1 MTPSNSQP
9 TTSFARSTTAVLSTG
24 TPLIQESARET
35 KSPPIFR
42 NRVIDKK
49 GLRNLIAWAY
59 KEFGTSATTAIA
71 DELKDLGFHY
81 ATQAAVSISVDD
93 LRIPED
99 KKVLLN
105 EAEEE
110 ITRTEERYRLG
121 EITEVERHTKV
132 IDTWTETNE
141 RLVKAVKRTFTEHD
155 PLNSV
160 WMMANSGA
168 RGNMS
173 QVRQLVG
180 MRGLMANPQGEI
192 IDLPIRTN
200 FREGLTVT
208 EYVISSYGARKGL
221 VDTALRTADSGY
233 LTRRLVD
240 VAQDMIVRDEDCGTQ
255 RGIIIHADEKGRYQ
269 NNKLVGRLTAEN
281 ITTIVKVTHV
291 TILGGKLHPC
301 NNTAILKRFEKGM
314 LVQPGDQLQEERKT
328 SSLALVQAVKTPEG
342 SALLVSKLPQ
352 KTWEVKPGDSL
363 QVADGSWIDGETRLN
378 EEIVSLNS
386 GLVVVSES
394 NGTSYVSLVK
404 GSLHLCKDK
413 KALKRF
419 EKGSLAKPGDTLTK
433 NLTVNQYTYVR
444 STVSGQD
451 NALFLSEFDP
461 QNDYNINTNDFPL
474 LVKKNQWIDRN
485 AELANGVLS
494 PISGIINTYPTKKE
508 QLLLPRNSEISLE
521 VSAQLE
527 ARQVKAVKVRSPLT
541 CETPKSVCRRCYG
554 WALAHN
560 KLVDLGEAVGIVAAQ
575 SIGEPGT
582 QLTMRTFHTGGV
594 STAETGTVRSILT
607 GTVSLG
613 DQARVRPYRTPH
625 GRNAH
630 IAETNFQLTVRS
642 TSGQEQ
648 SVSIT
653 SSSVLFVENGSAVKR
668 DDVLGQIAGGNV
680 KKSVE
685 KATKDVICDLAGQ
698 VNYDKEIQ
706 PREATD
712 RQGNVTVKAQR
723 LGQLWVLSGDVYNLP
738 PNAEPVVEAGC
749 AVQAGDVLAE
759 SRLRSEY
766 GGDVRLR
773 DATGDSR
780 EVQIVTAKLTIKD
793 LKLVHESSH
802 VGELWNLESEDGLS
816 YRLNTNP
823 GSKIGHGEVIAELSD
838 ERFRTQSG
846 GLVKFSP
853 GLSIKK
859 ARSAKH
865 GFELSHG
872 GTLLWIPQETHEINK
887 DISLLMVKN
896 HQRIEAGTEVVKDIF
911 SQTSGIVTVIQKNDI
926 LREITVQS
934 GIVHYCDM
942 NNPSHKEA
950 LERFSEEGMLVNPGD
965 VLIEGGLTEA
975 PTTSQMDGVAI
986 RADNSITIL
995 SGKLRL
1001 CNNQSILKRFREGM
1015 LLNPGMAVVD
1025 DFITDV
1031 FTYVQSVETPQ
1042 GSALLVSPL
1051 SQSGDVHLC
1060 HDKHA
1065 CEPFRNGQLVYP
1077 GQPITEELLADALAC
1092 VEVVETLEGSGL
1104 RVSPFDQQQTCPIPA
1119 SVQPVHDHGQWVEK
1133 GTKLVVATPTL
1144 IAENI
1149 HYVESVM
1156 SPSEGSPFLLL
1167 RPVEEFAIPD
1177 DAYVPA
1183 TTLARQPKGPSMALK
1198 AQQRLMFKDGE
1209 LVKSVEPV
1217 ELLRT
1222 QVILETSDTTPQ
1234 MTVDVEM
1241 VPGRTKKGQRL
1252 SMVILESLLVRRDTL
1267 SDATH
1272 GSTHTELKIEDG
1284 KRVKPGQ
1291 VIATTQI
1298 LCKEDGVVQIP
1309 PLEARIKK
1317 PWDTALEKDAVIEL
1331 STVERIN
1338 REAKSG
1344 GSKPAEFE
1352 AEPVRRLI
1360 VERESD
1366 TCNIVVPKDI
1376 SVDVKSGERLV
1387 QGDTLV
1393 KDYKDMP
1400 DCQLKI
1406 RSGDVYPCHDK
1417 HACEPFR
1424 EGQLVYPGQ
1433 PIPTTEELP
1442 PADALACVEAVE
1454 TPEGP
1459 GLLVS
1464 PFEQQQTC
1472 PIHASQCVHD
1482 HGQWVEKGTEL
1493 VATSS
1498 QIGGLAKVT
1507 KTPHS
1512 QTVSIRSGQLKPCT
1526 NKSTLDCFQKGQ
1538 LAVGGRVLD
1547 ENITLD
1553 TLTFVKSVDRPEGSM
1568 LLLSPVQEF
1577 TTLQETCELSETNY
1591 NDQLHLCQ
1599 DKQTLEFF
1607 QEGLLSDTSNE
1618 MLVQAVTAASDKEK
1632 LRMLV
1637 KNLID
1642 PSGEQCSHSQL
1653 LRGDFMKEPVSRL
1666 REICEENN
1674 LTKSSSSRKQ
1684 LLIQHLKDSRMPE
1697 IIIFSNDKQ
1706 INNKQ
1711 ESSLEDY
1718 ERYLEEQPKPQLQS
1732 YLQKFG
1738 NLKRADSSKQN
1749 LLRTIK
1755 NKMKKFIGTDV
1766 VTVAPLIFF
1775 GLPTLANDSQIE
1787 KILKEPGTIE
1797 VVYPGKGF
1805 DEWSE
1810 KEPGT
1815 IKVVYP
1821 EKGFDEWSEEELEEL
1836 CRHKELLPS
1845 EAEEYRFLLDQAG
1858 IQPKPR
1864 TLDALNKDELA
1875 QLIRELRPSSA
1886 VYVQVVDTPEGSALL
1901 LSPVQVE
1908 KFAVPEETYEF
1919 SSKDILT
1926 VADGQWIEP
1935 GTRLTKTPITSQM
1948 DGVAILRDNS
1958 VTILSGELH
1967 LRNNQS
1973 ILKRFRKGMLVKPGM
1988 AVVDDFTDV
1997 FTYVQSVETPQGS
2010 ALLVSPLSEE
2020 VHQINRTQLQVQP
2033 GDYVQSGDIVA
2044 QGLKTK
2050 RSGIVVI
2057 GEVHT
2062 TSPTSGVVEA
2072 IRPGWLRLRVGRP
2085 YMVSPESILHVR
2097 DGGLVQRG
2105 DALALLV
2112 FERAK
2117 TGDIVQGLPRIEEL
2131 LEARRPRDASVLCQ
2145 SSGRVKLEI
2154 GEDEEVLVKIVEDQ
2168 HGDDSYD
2175 IPADHNIFGGPV
2187 KVNRPAPWDEDQH
2200 KTALLGVVELSTMM
2214 VKDLQDLCRRHS
2226 LKGYTQW
2233 KKPELCRRLE
2243 RAGIPAPPP
2252 ALQDLKADQLID
2264 LVEKLDPSGVQRAKL
2279 LKGDFKQKTLTEL
2292 KELAKQHQLKITIQK
2307 ATGKKAGLIQRL
2319 KEANISMPA
2328 LPLNEQNKADLIAFI
2343 DEIDPSKEKR
2353 AAFVEGSFADESSRQ
2368 LKQYCKAHG
2377 LKAYSKLSKP
2387 ALCTVLEK
2395 AGVQAPPRP
2404 LEKLEQPQL
2413 VQLADRLDPTGEKAA
2428 ILLKQSLENQPI
2440 KVLQSLCKDHGLKS
2454 SSQQSQSAKKAELCQ
2469 RLSQAGILPPP
2480 QPLGQLKKGELIQ
2493 LIRQMEAPTP
2503 TEGRQPEPDPD
2514 RRMTEDDRVHVYDIP
2529 LGRNVMVSDGHRVQ
2543 AGSALTDGP
2552 INPHDLLDIHFK
2564 DLLRRR
2570 QSTMEAAQGAIATV
2584 QQRLVDEVQSVYQS
2598 QGVTIDNKHIE
2609 VIVRQMTSKVRIED
2623 AGDTTLLPGELVELP
2638 QVAKTNAAF
2647 AETGGMQAQ
2656 FSPML
2661 LGITKASLNTDSFIS
2676 AASFQE
2682 TTRVLTEA
2690 AIEGK
2695 SDLLRGLKENVIIG
2709 RLIPAGTGFDG
2720 FDDQL
2725 RDEVGPHPDI
2735 LDDDQTGYRRLS
2747 SLRPDYT
2754 VEIPVPSHSA
2764 PVLDDPSDEQ
2774 LRKARRRIDDTS
2786 VSPAALTRPGE
2797 HHDQVDTVFPSEI
2810 LPEKREDTTEEP
2822 DQNRK
2827 NPEENLIHDSAQAEA
2842 METEPQPMDEGV

>member
-9 TTSFARSTTAVLSTG
+9 ATSFARSTTAVLSTG
-24 TPLIQESARET
+24 TPLIQEGAHAT
-35 KSPPIFR
+35 KSRLVFR

-59 KEFGTSATTAIA
+59 KKFGTSATTAIA

-141 RLVKAVKRTFTEHD
+141 RLVEAVKRTFTEHD

-269 NNKLVGRLTAEN
+269 SKLVGRLTAED
-281 ITTIVKVTHV
+281 ITTIVKVTHI
-291 TILGGKLHPC
+291 TILGGELHPC
-301 NNTAILKRFEKGM
+301 NDTAILKRFEKGM
-314 LVQPGDQLQEERKT
+314 LVQPGDQLQEELKT
-328 SSLALVQAVKTPEG
+328 SSLALVQAVKTPKE
-342 SALLVSKLPQ
+342 SALLVSELPQ
-352 KTWEVKPGDSL
+352 KTWEVKPGDFL
-363 QVADGSWIDGETRLN
+363 KVADGSWIDGETRLN
-378 EEIVSLNS
+378 EEIVSLNN

-394 NGTSYVSLVK
+394 KGTSYVSLVK

-444 STVSGQD
+444 STVANQGD
-451 NALFLSEFDP
+451 ALFLSEFDP
-461 QNDYNINTNDFPL
+461 QNDYSINTNDFPL
-474 LVKKNQWIDRN
+474 LVKKGQWVDRN
-485 AELANGVLS
+485 AELAHGVLS
-494 PISGIINTYPTKKE
+494 PISGVINTYPTKKE
-508 QLLLPRNSEISLE
+508 QLLLPRNAEISLE

-594 STAETGTVRSILT
+594 STAETGTVRSTLT

-625 GRNAH
+625 GINAY
-630 IAETNFQLTVRS
+630 IAETDFQLTVKS

-653 SSSVLFVENGSAVKR
+653 SGSVLFVENDSAVKR

-887 DISLLMVKN
+887 DISLLMVKS

-926 LREITVQS
+926 LREITVRN

-965 VLIEGGLTEA
+965 VLIEGELT
-975 PTTSQMDGVAI
+975 
-986 RADNSITIL
+986 
-995 SGKLRL
+995 
-1001 CNNQSILKRFREGM
+1001 
-1015 LLNPGMAVVD
+1015 
-1025 DFITDV
+1025 
-1031 FTYVQSVETPQ
+1031 
-1042 GSALLVSPL
+1042 
-1051 SQSGDVHLC
+1051 
-1060 HDKHA
+1060 
-1065 CEPFRNGQLVYP
+1065 
-1077 GQPITEELLADALAC
+1077 
-1092 VEVVETLEGSGL
+1092 
-1104 RVSPFDQQQTCPIPA
+1104 
-1119 SVQPVHDHGQWVEK
+1119 
-1133 GTKLVVATPTL
+1133 
-1144 IAENI
+1144 AENI

-1183 TTLARQPKGPSMALK
+1183 TTLARQTKGPSMALK

-1234 MTVDVEM
+1234 MTVDVEV
-1241 VPGRTKKGQRL
+1241 VPGRTKKSQRL

-1284 KRVKPGQ
+1284 KRVKPGH

-1298 LCKEDGVVQIP
+1298 LCKEDGVVQVP
-1309 PLEARIKK
+1309 PLEARIKN
-1317 PWDTALEKDAVIEL
+1317 PWDTALEKDAVIQL
-1331 STVERIN
+1331 STVEKIN
-1338 REAKSG
+1338 RAAKSG

-1366 TCNIVVPKDI
+1366 TCNIVVPEGI
-1376 SVDVKSGERLV
+1376 SVDVKPGERLV

-1393 KDYKDMP
+1393 KHQEDVP

-1406 RSGDVYPCHDK
+1406 RSGDVHPCHDK

-1424 EGQLVYPGQ
+1424 KGQLIYPGQ
-1433 PIPTTEELP
+1433 PITEELL
-1442 PADALACVEAVE
+1442 ADALACVEAVE

-1472 PIHASQCVHD
+1472 PIPASTQPVHD

-1493 VATSS
+1493 VATRSRIS
-1498 QIGGLAKVT
+1498 GLARVT
-1507 KTPHS
+1507 KKPHG
-1512 QTVSIRSGQLKPCT
+1512 QTVSIRSGQRMPCT
-1526 NKSTLDCFQKGQ
+1526 NKSTLECFQQGQ
-1538 LAVGGRVLD
+1538 LVVEGRVLD
-1547 ENITLD
+1547 EGITLD
-1553 TLTFVKSVDRPEGSM
+1553 TLTFVESVDGPDGPM
-1568 LLLSPVQEF
+1568 LLLSSVQEF
-1577 TTLQETCELSETNY
+1577 TIPQEFYSLNQDTPLLVVNGQWIEAGAEIMPDVYSKLSGIVMIDYKEQGLTICHGTLQM
-1591 NDQLHLCQ
+1591 CQ
-1599 DKQTLEFF
+1599 EQSILDHFK
-1607 QEGLLSDTSNE
+1607 EGLLSN
-1618 MLVQAVTAASDKEK
+1618 
-1632 LRMLV
+1632 
-1637 KNLID
+1637 
-1642 PSGEQCSHSQL
+1642 
-1653 LRGDFMKEPVSRL
+1653 
-1666 REICEENN
+1666 
-1674 LTKSSSSRKQ
+1674 
-1684 LLIQHLKDSRMPE
+1684 
-1697 IIIFSNDKQ
+1697 
-1706 INNKQ
+1706 INNKMIAQ
-1711 ESSLEDY
+1711 NVPENSES
-1718 ERYLEEQPKPQLQS
+1718 PQN
-1732 YLQKFG
+1732 F
-1738 NLKRADSSKQN
+1738 
-1749 LLRTIK
+1749 
-1755 NKMKKFIGTDV
+1755 
-1766 VTVAPLIFF
+1766 
-1775 GLPTLANDSQIE
+1775 
-1787 KILKEPGTIE
+1787 
-1797 VVYPGKGF
+1797 
-1805 DEWSE
+1805 
-1810 KEPGT
+1810 
-1815 IKVVYP
+1815 
-1821 EKGFDEWSEEELEEL
+1821 
-1836 CRHKELLPS
+1836 
-1845 EAEEYRFLLDQAG
+1845 
-1858 IQPKPR
+1858 
-1864 TLDALNKDELA
+1864 
-1875 QLIRELRPSSA
+1875 SA
-1886 VYVQVVDTPEGSALL
+1886 IYVQSVDTPEGSALL
-1901 LSPVQVE
+1901 LSPAHVKTFTVS
-1908 KFAVPEETYEF
+1908 EEIHTF
-1919 SSKDILT
+1919 HPDVSLLIT
-1926 VADGQWIEP
+1926 DGQWIEP
-1935 GTRLTKTPITSQM
+1935 GTHLTEAPITSQM
-1948 DGVAILRDNS
+1948 DGVAVLTDNS
-1958 VTILSGELH
+1958 ITILSGELH
-1967 LRNNQS
+1967 LCDNQS
-1973 ILKRFRKGMLVKPGM
+1973 ILKRFRKGMLVNPGM
-1988 AVVDDFTDV
+1988 AVVDDLITDV
-1997 FTYVQSVETPQGS
+1997 FTYVQSVEETPQGS
-2010 ALLVSPLSEE
+2010 ALLVSPLSQE
-2020 VHQINRTQLQVQP
+2020 VYQINRTQTPLQVQQ
-2033 GDYVQSGDIVA
+2033 GHYVQSGDMVA
-2044 QGLKTK
+2044 QGLKTE
-2050 RSGIVVI
+2050 RSGIVVV

-2145 SSGRVKLEI
+2145 SSGHVKLEI

-2168 HGDDSYD
+2168 QGDDSYD
-2175 IPADHNIFGGPV
+2175 IPADHFGGPT
-2187 KVNRPAPWDEDQH
+2187 KAKRPAPWDEDQH
-2200 KTALLGVVELSTMM
+2200 KTALLGVAELSTMM
-2214 VKDLQDLCRRHS
+2214 VKALQDLCRQHS

-2243 RAGIPAPPP
+2243 RAGITAPPP

-2279 LKGDFKQKTLTEL
+2279 LKGDFNHKTLTEL

-2307 ATGKKAGLIQRL
+2307 TTGKKVGLVQRL
-2319 KEANISMPA
+2319 KDANISMPI
-2328 LPLNEQNKADLIAFI
+2328 LPLNQQNKTDLIAFI
-2343 DEIDPSKEKR
+2343 NKIDPSKEKR
-2353 AAFVEGSFADESSRQ
+2353 AAFLEGSFADESSRQ

-2387 ALCTVLEK
+2387 ALCTRLEK

-2413 VQLADRLDPTGEKAA
+2413 AQLADKLDPTGGKAA
-2428 ILLKQSLENQPI
+2428 TFLRQSLENQPI

-2469 RLSQAGILPPP
+2469 RLSQAGMLPPP
-2480 QPLGQLKKGELIQ
+2480 QPLAQLKKGELIQ
-2493 LIRQMEAPTP
+2493 LIRQMEAPTS
-2503 TEGRQPEPDPD
+2503 TEVPAVAEPM
-2514 RRMTEDDRVHVYDIP
+2514 MTEDDRVHVYDIP
-2529 LGRNVMVSDGHRVQ
+2529 LGRNVMVSDGHQVQ
-2543 AGSALTDGP
+2543 AGNALTDGP
-2552 INPHDLLDIHFK
+2552 INPHDLLDVHFK

-2584 QQRLVDEVQSVYQS
+2584 QQRLVDEVQSVYRS

-2638 QVAKTNAAF
+2638 QVAKTNAAI

-2797 HHDQVDTVFPSEI
+2797 HHDQVDTVFPPGI

-2822 DQNRK
+2822 EQNRK
-2827 NPEENLIHDSAQAEA
+2827 NPEEDLIHDSPQAEA
-2842 METEPQPMDEGV
+2842 LETEPQPMDEGFEL